1 MRPQANYRNKRN
13 VRSKEHYKLLP
24 FKMDLQFSLAQPKAI
39 GEKGRFKRQTKRQN
53 KVARDTY
60 RTGDQL
66 LDSLVDHLDYLRSDH
81 VRFWFTG
88 QKDIPSLK
96 AVLLT
101 DTG

>member
-1 MRPQANYRNKRN
+1 
-13 VRSKEHYKLLP
+13 
-24 FKMDLQFSLAQPKAI
+24 MDLKFEVDQPSSTEQK
-39 GEKGRFKRQTKRQN
+39 KRFKK
-53 KVARDTY
+53 DTTSSQSNAAKASY

-66 LDSLVDHLDYLRSDH
+66 LDTLVDHLDYLRSDH
-81 VRFWFTG
+81 ARFWFTG

>member
-1 MRPQANYRNKRN
+1 MF
-13 VRSKEHYKLLP
+13 ELG
-24 FKMDLQFSLAQPKAI
+24 QPKVT
-39 GEKGRFKRQTKRQN
+39 EQKRRFKKETALQSKAL
-53 KVARDTY
+53 KGSY

-66 LDSLVDHLDYLRSDH
+66 LDTLVDHLDYLRSDH
-81 VRFWFTG
+81 ARFWFTG